1 MLTIGIILIIF
12 MTIFD
17 YYIYKTVFSPVF
29 MFNSLFL
36 LIISLSSMRLY
47 NLREYSIKSIEVIV
61 LGMIFF
67 SLGVFCTR
75 IVSHEFLKNQNNVIN
90 YDDNLN
96 VNWTFLKILLIVVTT
111 GNVFSIIFS
120 LKFLL
125 GGGSYLELRNMILGY
140 NGAESLIT
148 NPLVNILTSY
158 ISGPGLTALIPFSIF
173 FLIRKKNIKFSLI
186 ILLNLV
192 LATLSSGGRILLVYT
207 VIQMFIGLSYSK
219 KNIPKKIKKVVIIS
233 SIIFFISI
241 IVLSNIRSS
250 TSIYRAFYAYFSG
263 PVVLLSTWMT
273 EVDTYNIHSHGLGF
287 IYPITYLLNSFCNLI
302 GIPNDW
308 VGVFPNQSMNAFSTL
323 FYFFYKDFREF
334 GVACFSFL
342 FGSICGFIYF
352 KAFIERKSKYLVYY
366 LLGVQAIIG
375 SFMIW
380 QLGSTAFFL
389 SIVFIILSLKSKKS

>member
-1 MLTIGIILIIF
+1 
-12 MTIFD
+12 
-17 YYIYKTVFSPVF
+17 
-29 MFNSLFL
+29 
-36 LIISLSSMRLY
+36 RLY

-75 IVSHEFLKNQNNVIN
+75 IVSHEFLKKQNNVIN

-140 NGAESLIT
+140 NGAEPLIT
-148 NPLVNILTSY
+148 NPLVNILTRY

-207 VIQMFIGLSYSK
+207 IIQLFIGLSYSK
-219 KNIPKKIKKVVIIS
+219 KNIPKKIK
-233 SIIFFISI
+233 
-241 IVLSNIRSS
+241 
-250 TSIYRAFYAYFSG
+250 
-263 PVVLLSTWMT
+263 
-273 EVDTYNIHSHGLGF
+273 
-287 IYPITYLLNSFCNLI
+287 
-302 GIPNDW
+302 
-308 VGVFPNQSMNAFSTL
+308 
-323 FYFFYKDFREF
+323 
-334 GVACFSFL
+334 
-342 FGSICGFIYF
+342 
-352 KAFIERKSKYLVYY
+352 
-366 LLGVQAIIG
+366 
-375 SFMIW
+375 
-380 QLGSTAFFL
+380 
-389 SIVFIILSLKSKKS
+389 